1 MNAEPARKR
10 ALVSVARR
18 RRASAG
24 GSSGERN
31 NADPESSKS
40 VVFLG
45 GRKLFL
51 ALGPLARLSPR
62 CGMCVVMLDRAR
74 LAVESCTKKAKSSAS
89 GPLTGLSGLAAV
101 GSNRK
106 LHNFI

>member
-31 NADPESSKS
+31 NPESSKN

-51 ALGPLARLSPR
+51 VLGPLARLSPR
-62 CGMCVVMLDRAR
+62 CGMCVVVLVRAR